1 LNIGGE
7 VALNQIQN
15 KNFLRGFPP
24 DGRYL
29 IGVSGGRDSVA
40 LLHWLHECGYKKLIV
55 CHLNHQLRGR
65 SSDADARFVEQL
77 AARYNKKI
85 VGQALRLP
93 DSRRGK
99 RGACPTT
106 PHGEFDLEI
115 ASTDVRAL
123 AGTQKISIETAARE
137 ARYQFFA
144 RVAKRRRCRAIFLG
158 HHADD
163 LVETFLINLF
173 RGSGMTGL
181 GAMREVSKRRAE
193 DVDLTIVRPLLGV
206 WRREI
211 DRYVGKHRLK
221 FREDVS
227 NKNLAPLRNRIRE
240 RIIPYLEKT
249 LGRNIRQSIWRAAVI
264 AAEEEH
270 WIEDQL
276 PNATGVDLGAGA
288 SSAEA
293 ALAVAKLRDSPI
305 ALQRREILKWLRM
318 RKITNVGFDIVE
330 SVRSLLDHNSRV
342 AKVNLPQDRHVR
354 RRAGKIFIE

>member
-1 LNIGGE
+1 
-7 VALNQIQN
+7 LNQIQN

-29 IGVSGGRDSVA
+29 IAVSGGRDSVA
-40 LLHWLHECGYKKLIV
+40 LLHWLYQRGYRKLIV

-77 AARYNKKI
+77 AAQCD
-85 VGQALRLP
+85 V
-93 DSRRGK
+93 
-99 RGACPTT
+99 
-106 PHGEFDLEI
+106 DLEMGL
-115 ASTDVRAL
+115 TNVRAL
-123 AGTQKISIETAARE
+123 AAKQKISIETAARE

-144 RVAKRRRCRAIFLG
+144 KVAKRGRCRTIFLG

-173 RGSGMTGL
+173 RGSGTTGL
-181 GAMREVSKRRAE
+181 GAIREVSKRRVE
-193 DVDLTIVRPLLGV
+193 GVDLTIVRPFLGV

-211 DRYVGKHRLK
+211 DRYVGRHRLK
-221 FREDVS
+221 FREDAS
-227 NKNLAPLRNRIRE
+227 NKNLAPLRNRIRG
-240 RIIPYLEKT
+240 RIIPYLEKA

-264 AAEEEH
+264 AAEEED

-276 PNATGVDLGAGA
+276 PNATDAELRAGA

-293 ALAVAKLRDSPI
+293 ALSVAELRDLPI
-305 ALQRREILKWLRM
+305 ALQRREILKWLRT
-318 RKITNVGFDIVE
+318 RKITNVGFDVVE
-330 SVRSLLDHNSRV
+330 SVRSLLDHESRV
-342 AKVNLPQDRHVR
+342 AKVNLPQDRHAR